1 MPRFDNAVYFKVHQG
16 EIVGLEDYIYNLS
29 TEGVIFEEDKA
40 IRLDLF
46 EADDYGR
53 RRFNVRISGESTCFK
68 LNIFEFQKLMIEFP
82 DFAELL
88 IKMQFKQLQAL
99 LDAKV

>member
-1 MPRFDNAVYFKVHQG
+1 MLCTLKCTKAKLWVWRITSTTCQQKALYLKRTR
-16 EIVGLEDYIYNLS
+16 LS
-29 TEGVIFEEDKA
+29 
-40 IRLDLF
+40 DLTCSKL
-46 EADDYGR
+46 ADDYGR